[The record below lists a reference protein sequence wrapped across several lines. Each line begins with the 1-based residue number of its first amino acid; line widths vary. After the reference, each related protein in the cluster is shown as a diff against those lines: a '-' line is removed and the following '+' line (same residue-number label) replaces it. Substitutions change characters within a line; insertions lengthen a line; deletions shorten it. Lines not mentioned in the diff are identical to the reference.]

1 VFFDF
6 DFFQIPKTYN
16 YLKNQ
21 IHAQHWSYNNIF
33 IKKWDKLFL
42 YQMVVIHL
50 NVAKLILLHV
60 WKFIGKDNF
69 SMERQNHGLGLIWI
83 VHLGLKFGRFGR
95 SR

>member
-1 VFFDF
+1 
-6 DFFQIPKTYN
+6 
-16 YLKNQ
+16 
-21 IHAQHWSYNNIF
+21 
-33 IKKWDKLFL
+33 
-42 YQMVVIHL
+42 MVVIHL
-50 NVAKLILLHV
+50 NVAKSILLHV